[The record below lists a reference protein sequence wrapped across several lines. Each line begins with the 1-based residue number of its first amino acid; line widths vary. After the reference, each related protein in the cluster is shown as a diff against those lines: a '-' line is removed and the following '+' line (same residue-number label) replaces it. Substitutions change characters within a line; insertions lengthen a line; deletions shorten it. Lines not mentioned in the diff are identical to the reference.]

1 MRQYRILDV
10 RANWA
15 VMLPRLALAV
25 LLAGGW
31 ATLALA
37 LPAQSLS
44 IVAEDDAEPSEP
56 EAPAPAEV
64 ANDTAPAETT
74 VEDDEAAV
82 EDDDAAVEDD
92 EAGVE
97 DDEAAVE
104 DDEAAVED
112 DEAAVED
119 EDAAVDAADTGTAS
133 LSIDLVAEIGAPAGG
148 SPVNVSASNLLPESR
163 ATLIVFSTPQVI
175 GVATADAEGTLS
187 MSATLPSDLL
197 PGDHTVVV

>member
-74 VEDDEAAV
+74 
-82 EDDDAAVEDD
+82 
-92 EAGVE
+92 VE